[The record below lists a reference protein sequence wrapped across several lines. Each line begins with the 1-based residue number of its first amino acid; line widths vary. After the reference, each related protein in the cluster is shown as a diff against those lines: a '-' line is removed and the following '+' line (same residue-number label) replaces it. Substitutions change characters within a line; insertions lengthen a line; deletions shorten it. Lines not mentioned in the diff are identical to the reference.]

1 MQTIETVRILIV
13 DDKPDKATALGAIVS
28 DLGEIV
34 TVHSGKEAL
43 RRLMTE
49 RFAVILLDINMPVM
63 DGFETAALI
72 RQKDNCAHT
81 PIIFITSFYDAETY
95 RARAYQLGAVDYIL
109 APVIPEVLK
118 AKVAVFVDLFKKT
131 EEVQQRAEE
140 RVTLMREQI
149 ARVTAEAARA
159 AAEQSERRA
168 AFLSDASRMLASSLD
183 YDATIKRIAELSVL
197 EICDWCAIGLI
208 EEGQKIRFAAIT
220 HSDPA
225 KAAHLATISTDFP
238 PHPTAEMLRVIR
250 TGEAELIDEIT
261 DEVLRSWSQ
270 SDQHFE
276 LLKGLKLRSCMTV
289 PLRARERMLGAMK
302 LSTAESG
309 RRLGPRDLALAEDLG
324 RRVAVA
330 IDNSRLY
337 QEAQQANRMKDEF
350 LAVLS
355 HELRTPLTPILG
367 WTRILRNGPQSPE
380 RLTYGLDIIERNV
393 KAQMKLIEDLLD
405 VSRIITG
412 KMRLNMRSIELQ
424 PVLQNSIDS
433 IRPAADAKQIQLNLK
448 MESERRALYADPERV
463 QQIVWNLLSNA
474 IKFTPKRGEI
484 TVRLLNDDSNSSIEI
499 TDSGIGISQKFLPH
513 VFERFQQ
520 ADSST
525 TRAFGGLGLGLAIVR
540 HLVELHGGTV
550 QATSPGEGK
559 GATFTVT
566 IPSHRV
572 APVDT
577 DGRKLES
584 KRVVR
589 SGKLDGLNV
598 MIVED
603 EIDTREL
610 LAALFQHQGANVF
623 QAGSASEALQV
634 FESTRVDLLLS
645 DIGMPGDDGYALI
658 SKLRSE
664 VHGATVPAIAL
675 TAYARD
681 EDRTRAIAAGYQL
694 HIPKPVDP
702 EALLTSASA
711 LLMK

>member
-1 MQTIETVRILIV
+1 
-13 DDKPDKATALGAIVS
+13 
-28 DLGEIV
+28 
-34 TVHSGKEAL
+34 
-43 RRLMTE
+43 
-49 RFAVILLDINMPVM
+49 
-63 DGFETAALI
+63 
-72 RQKDNCAHT
+72 
-81 PIIFITSFYDAETY
+81 
-95 RARAYQLGAVDYIL
+95 
-109 APVIPEVLK
+109 
-118 AKVAVFVDLFKKT
+118 
-131 EEVQQRAEE
+131 
-140 RVTLMREQI
+140 MREQI

-448 MESERRALYADPERV
+448 IESERRALYADPERV